1 MSPLRDRLER
11 NASPHLCASPRLDAL
26 ARLDTKRSR
35 ARARERCRESL
46 DFRPDDSGCADLRL
60 VEWFDLDTPDVNFT
74 AGVVA
79 LDGKGATVE
88 KAVEAAPLCLG
99 GSTLGLCIL
108 DCRFTVDLEGDGLAL
123 HGDVVVEPLVVLV
136 GRIVH
141 DIAHSVEAARLLGV
155 TLGGIDLGFESLFRP
170 AVLLELG
177 MKIESGVGALLG
189 EDLEFDLEVLE
200 VGLVDLAAVEEVG
213 TGPFDDDLS
222 IIHLPRVG
230 GFIDGPSVEALPVE
244 QFVEAILV
252 LGLVMIGKGC
262 AGQRERECD
271 CAEQFHRGVVIGGG
285 GKLGNPNRPGSR
297 PGWLFA
303 GSIA

>member
-1 MSPLRDRLER
+1 MKIWLLISPFEDLIIEDIELLR
-11 NASPHLCASPRLDAL
+11 A
-26 ARLDTKRSR
+26 
-35 ARARERCRESL
+35 
-46 DFRPDDSGCADLRL
+46 
-60 VEWFDLDTPDVNFT
+60 
-74 AGVVA
+74 
-79 LDGKGATVE
+79 
-88 KAVEAAPLCLG
+88 
-99 GSTLGLCIL
+99 
-108 DCRFTVDLEGDGLAL
+108 
-123 HGDVVVEPLVVLV
+123 
-136 GRIVH
+136 
-141 DIAHSVEAARLLGV
+141 
-155 TLGGIDLGFESLFRP
+155 
-170 AVLLELG
+170 LELG

-297 PGWLFA
+297 PGWMMQTGEPCGEWGRESA
-303 GSIA
+303 GRSAQHDDRSCFCSGDGGSHDFIEPLRRRRPG